1 MLVNALKA
9 SVLIEK
15 KHIVMYFVWI
25 NDDRIV
31 FLGELYLLIMS
42 AFFIESSKFLTIF
55 FRLWT
60 LGHLGLIYFIIMWFL
75 LFQDPTAAVL

>member
-9 SVLIEK
+9 SVFNRK

-60 LGHLGLIYFIIMWFL
+60 LGHL
-75 LFQDPTAAVL
+75 D